1 MKTEYQ
7 LKKEIF
13 IKEQND
19 KLRELVN
26 NADTEI
32 AHAEADLILCNIL
45 IEYGHE
51 ETVNL
56 WKNIDK
62 WYA

>member
-19 KLRELVN
+19 KLRELAN
-26 NADTEI
+26 NDDIEI

>member
-7 LKKEIF
+7 LKKERF

-19 KLRELVN
+19 KLIEL
-26 NADTEI
+26 ADWHDTEI
-32 AHAEADLILCNIL
+32 AHSEADLILCNIL

-51 ETVNL
+51 ETVDL
-56 WKNIDK
+56 WKKINK

>member
-13 IKEQND
+13 INEQND
-19 KLRELVN
+19 KLKELVN
-26 NADTEI
+26 NTDYEI
-32 AHAEADLILCNIL
+32 SHIEADKILCEIL
-45 IEYGHE
+45 IEYGHK

-56 WKNIDK
+56 FNNLNK

>member
-7 LKKEIF
+7 LKKEQF
-13 IKEQND
+13 IKEQNN
-19 KLRELVN
+19 KLKELVN
-26 NADTEI
+26 NSDYEMV
-32 AHAEADLILCNIL
+32 HVEADKILCEIL
-45 IEYGHE
+45 SYYGHE

-56 WKNIDK
+56 FNNLPK